1 MERHDAVLQFSANL
15 PLIVEAL
22 SKISEWKDKETSGK
36 ASVLVAALCASEFL
50 IGLYCLSDILALTQP
65 LSVILQGESMNL
77 AKASKNVQSLIRV
90 LETKRQDSE
99 QHFEDIF
106 RSAETMAEKLDF
118 EIRKPRNFGRRG
130 DYTVTDCKTYYR
142 VAVYIPLLE
151 TIVSD
156 LKDRFSKE
164 VLDSFKLAMLLPQ
177 PAIALSLEE
186 AKDVVAALAKHLAL
200 SLAVAIIDRPCCFLS

>member
-1 MERHDAVLQFSANL
+1 MD
-15 PLIVEAL
+15 
-22 SKISEWKDKETSGK
+22 
-36 ASVLVAALCASEFL
+36 
-50 IGLYCLSDILALTQP
+50 
-65 LSVILQGESMNL
+65 L

-200 SLAVAIIDRPCCFLS
+200 SLAVAIIDRPCCFLSLKANFACGNSSGKMNPNPTTPNNFQALHKKYLNLAIKMFSRQFISS